1 MKKNTPITEIPG
13 GITAIDGFMA
23 AGLSAGI
30 KKNGSPDLALIVS
43 DTPCTVAALFT
54 KNRFPAPPLLLNKQH
69 LKKGLGHAIL
79 ATRGN
84 ANAFTGKQG
93 KKDAQAMAAE
103 TARQLG
109 MTPEM
114 VYVASTGVISQPLPI
129 HKIVSALP
137 ALKASLSKGGSLS
150 AAKAIMTTD
159 TWPKE
164 TAFKGLVG
172 NDEILIGGIT
182 KGAGMIHPNMATM
195 LAFLSTDV
203 SITQPLLQASLR
215 EAADHSFH
223 CITIDRDTSTNDMVL
238 LFANG
243 KKGKTIKT
251 TGPRYHQFTSLLKM
265 ACLSLAK
272 MLIKDAEGATKIIE
286 IQITGAKQD
295 TAARKIAFAIANSLL
310 VKTAFFGEDANW
322 GRIIAAIGNSEVKVL
337 PEEINL
343 FFGPTQLVK
352 NGVYLGADAEQKIS
366 HYLKNKEIFL
376 KLSLQSGKG
385 SASVWTSDLGLDY
398 VKINAHYRS

>member
-30 KKNGSPDLALIVS
+30 KKNGSPDLALITS

-69 LKKGLGHAIL
+69 LKKGLGQAII
-79 ATRGN
+79 ANSGN

-215 EAADHSFH
+215 EAVDYSFH
-223 CITIDRDTSTNDMVL
+223 CITIDRDTSTNDMLL
-238 LFANG
+238 LFAN
-243 KKGKTIKT
+243 
-251 TGPRYHQFTSLLKM
+251 F
-265 ACLSLAK
+265 
-272 MLIKDAEGATKIIE
+272 
-286 IQITGAKQD
+286 KQ
-295 TAARKIAFAIANSLL
+295 
-310 VKTAFFGEDANW
+310 
-322 GRIIAAIGNSEVKVL
+322 
-337 PEEINL
+337 
-343 FFGPTQLVK
+343 
-352 NGVYLGADAEQKIS
+352 
-366 HYLKNKEIFL
+366 
-376 KLSLQSGKG
+376 
-385 SASVWTSDLGLDY
+385 
-398 VKINAHYRS
+398 